1 MNIGATFL
9 SLLLLPL
16 VFQSP
21 QDRLRQHYE
30 AAEAEARAGNLA
42 GAETEYTAILAE
54 GYRAVG
60 RIYSAQQKHKQAI
73 AAIEAAAL
81 YQPASD
87 ETLSD
92 LAITYFDSGQ
102 FDKALQPLNRAIA
115 LNPQSPSAHSLLG
128 KTYFALREYDKAA
141 TELKAALEFGANDF
155 DTSFT
160 LAIAYLQQRQF
171 PDARRVFDWMLQHLG
186 DRAELHVV
194 IGRAFRVAGRLP
206 EAIDEFKKAI
216 ALNPTLARV
225 HDNLALAYLMNEGAS
240 RLVDAE
246 REFKTELVSNP
257 DEFFANYY
265 LGIVY
270 IFQRKWELAIAFL
283 KNASRVQAD
292 NPDPYFQLGQAY
304 QELQKHD
311 QAIAALKQA
320 IALNPD
326 LAHNKFQVTA
336 AHYRLAQ
343 SLLKVGHVEAGQKE
357 LRLSSE
363 LKAEAFK
370 MAQTSGTGPST
381 MGTPQLPDQED
392 KLPVAGSVASP
403 TTRSNV
409 PDEKAIREFESA
421 EAYYAKILAASHS
434 SIGLLRAD
442 RGDFRAA
449 AEQFRLAANWNPQQ
463 EDLDYNLGLAYFRSE
478 AYKEALSPLEREVK
492 THPQNIPARWLL
504 GLSSFMSADYPRSSE
519 LLTDV
524 LASGSTNV
532 DLYYA
537 FASSLIKQGKTDLA
551 GQAIQQMT
559 KVTGDSPQLHVLLG
573 QQHYAQGDNARALDE
588 VNAALAVNGRI
599 RQAHY
604 YAGLIYLKLKRL
616 DEAIREFEAE
626 LGFNS

>member
-1 MNIGATFL
+1 MNIGSKFL

-16 VFQSP
+16 LFQSP
-21 QDRLRQHYE
+21 QDRLKQHYE
-30 AAEAEARAGNLA
+30 AAEAQARAGNLA

-73 AAIEAAAL
+73 AAVEAAAL

-87 ETLSD
+87 ETLAD
-92 LAITYFDSGQ
+92 LATTYFDAGL
-102 FDKALQPLNRAIA
+102 FDKALQPLNQAVA
-115 LNPQSPSAHSLLG
+115 LNPKSPGAHSLLG
-128 KTYFALREYDKAA
+128 KTYFALREYEKAA
-141 TELKAALEFGANDF
+141 AELKLALEFGANDF

-171 PDARRVFDWMLQHLG
+171 TEARQVFDWMIQHLG
-186 DRAELHVV
+186 DQPELPVV

-216 ALNPTLARV
+216 ALNPSLARV

-240 RLVDAE
+240 RLADAE

-270 IFQRKWELAIAFL
+270 IFQRKWDLAIAFL
-283 KNASRVQAD
+283 KNASRVQTD

-304 QELQKHD
+304 QELEKHD
-311 QAIAALKQA
+311 QAIEALKKA

-326 LAHNKFQVTA
+326 LAHNKFQVTT

-343 SLLKVGHVEAGQKE
+343 SLLKVGQAEAGQKE

-381 MGTPQLPDQED
+381 MGTSQLPDQED
-392 KLPVAGSVASP
+392 KLPVSGSVNS
-403 TTRSNV
+403 TLTSSNM
-409 PDEKAIREFESA
+409 PDEKARREFESA
-421 EAYYAKILAASHS
+421 EAYYAKILAATHS

-463 EDLDYNLGLAYFRSE
+463 EDVDYNLGLAYFRSE
-478 AYKEALSPLEREVK
+478 SYKDAVPPLETEVK
-492 THPQNIPARWLL
+492 THPQNIRARWLL
-504 GLSSFMSADYPRSSE
+504 GLSYFKTSDYPKASE
-519 LLTDV
+519 LLADV
-524 LASGSTNV
+524 VNSESTNI

-537 FASSLIKQGKTDLA
+537 VTFSLIKEGKTELA
-551 GQAIQQMT
+551 DQAIQRMAR
-559 KVTGDSPQLHVLLG
+559 VTGDSPQLHALLEMFN
-573 QQHYAQGDNARALDE
+573 Q
-588 VNAALAVNGRI
+588 
-599 RQAHY
+599 
-604 YAGLIYLKLKRL
+604 LKKTAPSRK
-616 DEAIREFEAE
+616 DH
-626 LGFNS
+626 

>member
-1 MNIGATFL
+1 MNIGSTFL
-9 SLLLLPL
+9 SLLLLSL

-21 QDRLRQHYE
+21 QDKLKQHYE
-30 AAEAEARAGNLA
+30 AAEAQARAGNFA
-42 GAETEYTAILAE
+42 AAETEYAAILAE

-60 RIYSAQQKHKQAI
+60 RIYSVQQKHKQAI
-73 AAIEAAAL
+73 AAVEAAAL

-92 LAITYFDSGQ
+92 LAITYFEAGL
-102 FDKALQPLNRAIA
+102 FDKALEPLHKAIA
-115 LNPQSPSAHSLLG
+115 LNPQSPSAHSMLG
-128 KTYFALREYDKAA
+128 KTHFALREYEKAA
-141 TELKAALEFGANDF
+141 AELKAALEFGSNDF

-171 PDARRVFDWMLQHLG
+171 TDARRVFDWMLQNLG
-186 DRAELHVV
+186 DQPELHVV

-216 ALNPTLARV
+216 ALNPALARV

-240 RLVDAE
+240 RLDDAE

-304 QELQKHD
+304 QELEKHD
-311 QAIAALKQA
+311 QAIEALKKS

-326 LAHNKFQVTA
+326 LAHNKFQVTT

-343 SLLKVGHVEAGQKE
+343 SLFKVGQVEAGQKE
-357 LRLSSE
+357 LRLASE

-370 MAQTSGTGPST
+370 MAQTLDTGAST
-381 MGTPQLPDQED
+381 MGTSQLPDQED
-392 KLPVAGSVASP
+392 KLPVAGSSGG
-403 TTRSNV
+403 TTTSSTV
-409 PDEKAIREFESA
+409 PDEKAIRELESA
-421 EAYYAKILAASHS
+421 EAYYAKLLAATHS

-463 EDLDYNLGLAYFRSE
+463 EDVDYNLGLAYFRAES
-478 AYKEALSPLEREVK
+478 YQDALPPLETEVK
-492 THPQNIPARWLL
+492 AHPQNNRARWLL
-504 GLSSFMSADYPRSSE
+504 GLSYFKTSNYVRASE
-519 LLTDV
+519 LLADLVT
-524 LASGSTNV
+524 SESTNI

-537 FASSLIKQGKTDLA
+537 LAFSLIKQGKAELA
-551 GQAIQQMT
+551 DQAIQRMA
-559 KVTGDSPQLHVLLG
+559 KVTGDSAQLHVLLEMLN
-573 QQHYAQGDNARALDE
+573 QLRKTAPSRKDR
-588 VNAALAVNGRI
+588 
-599 RQAHY
+599 
-604 YAGLIYLKLKRL
+604 
-616 DEAIREFEAE
+616 
-626 LGFNS
+626 

>member
-1 MNIGATFL
+1 MNVGLRFL

-21 QDRLRQHYE
+21 QDKLKQHSE
-30 AAEAEARAGNLA
+30 AAEAQARAGNFA
-42 GAETEYTAILAE
+42 GAEAEYTAILAE

-60 RIYSAQQKHKQAI
+60 KIYSAQQKHKQAI
-73 AAIEAAAL
+73 AALEDASL

-87 ETLSD
+87 ETLSE
-92 LAITYFDSGQ
+92 LAVTYFEAGL
-102 FDKALQPLNRAIA
+102 FDKALEPLHKAIGI
-115 LNPQSPSAHSLLG
+115 NPKSLSAHSMLG

-141 TELKAALEFGANDF
+141 AELKVAVDLGSNDF

-171 PDARRVFDWMLQHLG
+171 NDARQVFDWMLQHLG
-186 DRAELHVV
+186 DQPELHVV

-240 RLVDAE
+240 RLDDAE
-246 REFKTELVSNP
+246 REFKTELASNP
-257 DEFFANYY
+257 DEYFANYY

-270 IFQRKWELAIAFL
+270 IFQRKWDLAIAFL

-304 QELQKHD
+304 QELEKHD
-311 QAIAALKQA
+311 QAIEALKKS
-320 IALNPD
+320 IVLNPD
-326 LAHNKFQVTA
+326 LAHNKFQVTT

-343 SLLKVGHVEAGQKE
+343 SLLKVGQAEAAQKE

-363 LKAEAFK
+363 LKAAAFK
-370 MAQTSGTGPST
+370 MAQTSGAGPSA
-381 MGTPQLPDQED
+381 MGTSQLPEQED
-392 KLPVAGSVASP
+392 KLPGMGSVVS
-403 TTRSNV
+403 TTTASNV
-409 PDEKAIREFESA
+409 PDEKARRELETA
-421 EAYYAKILAASHS
+421 EDYYAKILAATHS

-463 EDLDYNLGLAYFRSE
+463 EDVDYNLGLAYFRSE
-478 AYKEALSPLEREVK
+478 SYKDAVPPLETEVK
-492 THPQNIPARWLL
+492 THPQNIRARWLL
-504 GLSSFMSADYPRSSE
+504 GLSYFKTSDYPKASE
-519 LLTDV
+519 LLADLVT
-524 LASGSTNV
+524 SESTNI

-537 FASSLIKQGKTDLA
+537 LGFSLIKQGKTDLA
-551 GQAIQQMT
+551 DQAIQRMA
-559 KVTGDSPQLHVLLG
+559 KVTGDSPQLHALLEMLN
-573 QQHYAQGDNARALDE
+573 QLRKTAP
-588 VNAALAVNGRI
+588 GRKD
-599 RQAHY
+599 Q
-604 YAGLIYLKLKRL
+604 
-616 DEAIREFEAE
+616 
-626 LGFNS
+626 

>member
-1 MNIGATFL
+1 MNIGSTFL
-9 SLLLLPL
+9 SLLLLSL

-21 QDRLRQHYE
+21 QDKLKQHYE
-30 AAEAEARAGNLA
+30 AAEAQARAGNFA
-42 GAETEYTAILAE
+42 AAETEYTAILAE

-60 RIYSAQQKHKQAI
+60 RIYSVQQKHKQAI
-73 AAIEAAAL
+73 AAVEAAAL

-92 LAITYFDSGQ
+92 LAITYFEAGL
-102 FDKALQPLNRAIA
+102 FDKALEPLHKAIA
-115 LNPQSPSAHSLLG
+115 LNPQSPSAHSMLG
-128 KTYFALREYDKAA
+128 KTHFALREYEKAA
-141 TELKAALEFGANDF
+141 AELKAALQFGSNDF

-171 PDARRVFDWMLQHLG
+171 TDARRVFDWMLQNLG
-186 DRAELHVV
+186 DQPELHVV

-216 ALNPTLARV
+216 ALNPALARV

-240 RLVDAE
+240 RLDDAE

-292 NPDPYFQLGQAY
+292 NPDSYFQLGQAY
-304 QELQKHD
+304 QELEKHD
-311 QAIAALKQA
+311 QAIEALKKS

-326 LAHNKFQVTA
+326 LAHNKFQVTT

-343 SLLKVGHVEAGQKE
+343 SLFKVGQVEAGQKE
-357 LRLSSE
+357 LRLASE

-370 MAQTSGTGPST
+370 MAQTLDTGAST
-381 MGTPQLPDQED
+381 MGTSQLPDQED
-392 KLPVAGSVASP
+392 KLPVAGSSGG
-403 TTRSNV
+403 TTTSSNV
-409 PDEKAIREFESA
+409 PDEKAIRELESA
-421 EAYYAKILAASHS
+421 EAYYAKLLAATHS

-463 EDLDYNLGLAYFRSE
+463 EDVDYNLGLAYFRAESYQD
-478 AYKEALSPLEREVK
+478 AVPPLETEVK
-492 THPQNIPARWLL
+492 AHPQNNRARWLL
-504 GLSSFMSADYPRSSE
+504 GLSYFKTSNYVRASE
-519 LLTDV
+519 LLADLVT
-524 LASGSTNV
+524 SESTNI

-537 FASSLIKQGKTDLA
+537 LAFSLIKQGKAELA
-551 GQAIQQMT
+551 DQAIQRMA
-559 KVTGDSPQLHVLLG
+559 KVTGDSPQLHVLL
-573 QQHYAQGDNARALDE
+573 E
-588 VNAALAVNGRI
+588 M
-599 RQAHY
+599 
-604 YAGLIYLKLKRL
+604 
-616 DEAIREFEAE
+616 
-626 LGFNS
+626 FNQLRKTAPSRKDQ

>member
-1 MNIGATFL
+1 MNIGSKCL
-9 SLLLLPL
+9 SLLLLSL

-21 QDRLRQHYE
+21 QDKLKQHYE
-30 AAEAEARAGNLA
+30 AAEAQARAGNFA
-42 GAETEYTAILAE
+42 AAETEYTGILAE

-60 RIYSAQQKHKQAI
+60 RIYSVQQKHKQAI
-73 AAIEAAAL
+73 AAVEAAAL

-92 LAITYFDSGQ
+92 LAITYFEAGL
-102 FDKALQPLNRAIA
+102 FDKALEPLHKAIA
-115 LNPQSPSAHSLLG
+115 LNPQSPSAHSMLG
-128 KTYFALREYDKAA
+128 KTHFALREYEKAA
-141 TELKAALEFGANDF
+141 AELKAALEFGSNDF

-171 PDARRVFDWMLQHLG
+171 TDARRVFDWMLQNLG
-186 DRAELHVV
+186 DQPELHVV

-216 ALNPTLARV
+216 ALNPALARV

-240 RLVDAE
+240 RLDDAE

-292 NPDPYFQLGQAY
+292 NPDSYFQLGQAY
-304 QELQKHD
+304 QELEKHD
-311 QAIAALKQA
+311 QAIEALKKS

-326 LAHNKFQVTA
+326 LAHNKFQVTT

-343 SLLKVGHVEAGQKE
+343 SLFKVGQVEAGQKE
-357 LRLSSE
+357 LRLASE

-370 MAQTSGTGPST
+370 MAQTLDTGAST
-381 MGTPQLPDQED
+381 MGTSQLPDQED
-392 KLPVAGSVASP
+392 KLPVAGSSGG
-403 TTRSNV
+403 TTTSSNV
-409 PDEKAIREFESA
+409 PDEKAIRELESA
-421 EAYYAKILAASHS
+421 EAYYAKLLAATHS

-442 RGDFRAA
+442 RSDFRAA

-463 EDLDYNLGLAYFRSE
+463 EDVDYNLGLAYFRAESYQD
-478 AYKEALSPLEREVK
+478 AVPPLETEVK
-492 THPQNIPARWLL
+492 AHPQNNRARWLL
-504 GLSSFMSADYPRSSE
+504 GLSYFKTSNYVRASDLLADLVTSE
-519 LLTDV
+519 
-524 LASGSTNV
+524 STNI

-537 FASSLIKQGKTDLA
+537 LAFSLIKQGKAELA
-551 GQAIQQMT
+551 DQAIQRMA
-559 KVTGDSPQLHVLLG
+559 KVTGDSAQLHVLLEMLN
-573 QQHYAQGDNARALDE
+573 QLRKTAPSRKDR
-588 VNAALAVNGRI
+588 
-599 RQAHY
+599 
-604 YAGLIYLKLKRL
+604 
-616 DEAIREFEAE
+616 
-626 LGFNS
+626 

>member
-1 MNIGATFL
+1 MNIGSRFL

-21 QDRLRQHYE
+21 QDRLKQHYE
-30 AAEAEARAGNLA
+30 AAEAQARAGNFA
-42 GAETEYTAILAE
+42 AAETEYTAILAE

-60 RIYSAQQKHKQAI
+60 RIYSAQQKHKQAV
-73 AAIEAAAL
+73 AAVEAAAL
-81 YQPASD
+81 YQPAS
-87 ETLSD
+87 EESLSD
-92 LAITYFDSGQ
+92 LAITYFEAGL
-102 FDKALQPLNRAIA
+102 FDKALQPLNQAIA
-115 LNPQSPSAHSLLG
+115 VNPKSLSAHSTLG
-128 KTYFALREYDKAA
+128 KTYFALREYEKAA
-141 TELKAALEFGANDF
+141 AELKVAVELGVNDF

-171 PDARRVFDWMLQHLG
+171 TDARRVFDSMLQHLG
-186 DRAELHVV
+186 DQPELHVV

-216 ALNPTLARV
+216 ALNPTLARA

-240 RLVDAE
+240 RLLDAE

-270 IFQRKWELAIAFL
+270 IFQRKWELAISFL
-283 KNASRVQAD
+283 KNASRVQAE

-304 QELQKHD
+304 QELEKHD
-311 QAIAALKQA
+311 QAIEALKKC

-326 LAHNKFQVTA
+326 LAHNKFQVTT

-343 SLLKVGHVEAGQKE
+343 SLLKVGQMEAGQKE

-392 KLPVAGSVASP
+392 KLPVAGSVAS
-403 TTRSNV
+403 TTTPSNL
-409 PDEKAIREFESA
+409 PDEKATREFESA
-421 EAYYAKILAASHS
+421 EAYYAKILAATHS

-463 EDLDYNLGLAYFRSE
+463 QDVDYNLGLAYFRAE
-478 AYKEALSPLEREVK
+478 AYKDAVPPLETEVK
-492 THPQNIPARWLL
+492 THPQNNRARWLL
-504 GLSSFMSADYPRSSE
+504 GLSYFKTSNYAKASE
-519 LLTDV
+519 LLADV
-524 LASGSTNV
+524 VTSESTNI

-537 FASSLIKQGKTDLA
+537 LVFSLIKQGKTEFAD
-551 GQAIQQMT
+551 QAIQRMA
-559 KVTGDSPQLHVLLG
+559 KVTGDSPQLQVLL
-573 QQHYAQGDNARALDE
+573 E
-588 VNAALAVNGRI
+588 M
-599 RQAHY
+599 
-604 YAGLIYLKLKRL
+604 
-616 DEAIREFEAE
+616 
-626 LGFNS
+626 FNQLRKTGPSRRG

>member
-1 MNIGATFL
+1 MNTGSRFL

-21 QDRLRQHYE
+21 QDRLKQHYE
-30 AAEAEARAGNLA
+30 AAEAQARAGNFA

-73 AAIEAAAL
+73 AAVEAAAL
-81 YQPASD
+81 YQPAAED
-87 ETLSD
+87 ALVD
-92 LAITYFDSGQ
+92 LAITYYDAGL
-102 FDKALQPLNRAIA
+102 FDKALQPLHKAIA
-115 LNPQSPSAHSLLG
+115 VNPQSPSAHAMLG
-128 KTYFALREYDKAA
+128 KTYFSVHEYEKAA
-141 TELKAALEFGANDF
+141 AEFEAAMEFGANDF

-160 LAIAYLQQRQF
+160 LAIAYLQQRKF
-171 PDARRVFDWMLQHLG
+171 AEARRVFDWMLLHLG
-186 DRAELHVV
+186 DQAELHVV
-194 IGRAFRVAGRLP
+194 IGRALRVAGRLP
-206 EAIDEFKKAI
+206 EAIDEFKRAI

-240 RLVDAE
+240 RLTDAE

-270 IFQRKWELAIAFL
+270 IFQRKWELAITFL
-283 KNASRVQAD
+283 KNAARVQSD

-304 QELQKHD
+304 QELAKHD
-311 QAIAALKQA
+311 QAIEALKKA

-326 LAHNKFQVTA
+326 LTHNKFQVTT

-343 SLLKVGHVEAGQKE
+343 SLLKVGQAEAGQKE

-370 MAQTSGTGPST
+370 MAQTSGSGPST
-381 MGTPQLPDQED
+381 MGTSQLPDQED
-392 KLPVAGSVASP
+392 KLPVTGSAGSA
-403 TTRSNV
+403 TAAWNV
-409 PDEKAIREFESA
+409 PDEKAMRDLETA
-421 EAYYAKILAASHS
+421 EAYYAKILAATHS

-463 EDLDYNLGLAYFRSE
+463 EDVDYNLGLAYFRAES
-478 AYKEALSPLEREVK
+478 YKDAVPPLETEIK
-492 THPQNIPARWLL
+492 AHPQNIRARWLL
-504 GLSSFMSADYPRSSE
+504 GLSYFKISNYSRASE
-519 LLTDV
+519 LLADV
-524 LASGSTNV
+524 VTSESTNI

-537 FASSLIKQGKTDLA
+537 LASSLMKQGKTDLA
-551 GQAIQQMT
+551 DQAIQRMAR
-559 KVTGDSPQLHVLLG
+559 VTGDSPQLHVLL
-573 QQHYAQGDNARALDE
+573 E
-588 VNAALAVNGRI
+588 M
-599 RQAHY
+599 
-604 YAGLIYLKLKRL
+604 
-616 DEAIREFEAE
+616 
-626 LGFNS
+626 FNQLRKTAPSRKDQ

>member
-1 MNIGATFL
+1 MNIGSKFL
-9 SLLLLPL
+9 SLLLLSL

-21 QDRLRQHYE
+21 QDKLKQHYE
-30 AAEAEARAGNLA
+30 AAEAQARAGNFA
-42 GAETEYTAILAE
+42 TAETEYTAILAE

-60 RIYSAQQKHKQAI
+60 RIYSVQQKHKQAI
-73 AAIEAAAL
+73 AAVEAAAL

-92 LAITYFDSGQ
+92 LAITYFEAGL
-102 FDKALQPLNRAIA
+102 FDKALQPLNKAIA
-115 LNPQSPSAHSLLG
+115 LNPKSPSAHTMLG
-128 KTYFALREYDKAA
+128 KTYFALRNYEKAA
-141 TELKAALEFGANDF
+141 AELKAALEFGANDF

-160 LAIAYLQQRQF
+160 LAIAYLQQHQF
-171 PDARRVFDWMLQHLG
+171 TDARRVFDWMLQHFG
-186 DRAELHVV
+186 DQPELHVV

-216 ALNPTLARV
+216 ALSPSLSHV

-240 RLVDAE
+240 RLGDAE

-270 IFQRKWELAIAFL
+270 IFQRKWELAIASL
-283 KNASRVQAD
+283 KNASRVQAG

-304 QELQKHD
+304 QALEKHD
-311 QAIAALKQA
+311 QAIEALKKA

-326 LAHNKFQVTA
+326 LAHNKFQVTT

-343 SLLKVGHVEAGQKE
+343 SLLKVGQVEAGQKE

-370 MAQTSGTGPST
+370 MAQTSGTAPST
-381 MGTPQLPDQED
+381 MGTSQLPDQED
-392 KLPVAGSVASP
+392 KLPVAGSVGSTNA
-403 TTRSNV
+403 
-409 PDEKAIREFESA
+409 PDKKTIQELQTA
-421 EAYYAKILAASHS
+421 EDYYAKILAATHS

-463 EDLDYNLGLAYFRSE
+463 EDVDYNLGLAYFRAES
-478 AYKEALSPLEREVK
+478 YKEAVPPLETEVK
-492 THPQNIPARWLL
+492 THPQNNRARWLL
-504 GLSSFMSADYPRSSE
+504 GLSYFKTSNYPRTSE
-519 LLTDV
+519 LLAD
-524 LASGSTNV
+524 LMASESTNV

-537 FASSLIKQGKTDLA
+537 LGFSLIKQGKTELA
-551 GQAIQQMT
+551 AQAIQRMA
-559 KVTGDSPQLHVLLG
+559 KVTGDSPQLHVLLEMLN
-573 QQHYAQGDNARALDE
+573 Q
-588 VNAALAVNGRI
+588 
-599 RQAHY
+599 
-604 YAGLIYLKLKRL
+604 LKKSAPSRK
-616 DEAIREFEAE
+616 DQ
-626 LGFNS
+626 

>member
-1 MNIGATFL
+1 MNIGSRFL

-21 QDRLRQHYE
+21 QDRLKQHYE
-30 AAEAEARAGNLA
+30 AAEAQARAGNLA
-42 GAETEYTAILAE
+42 GAETEYTAILTE

-73 AAIEAAAL
+73 GAVEAAAL
-81 YQPASD
+81 YQPASE

-92 LAITYFDSGQ
+92 LAITYFEAGQ

-128 KTYFALREYDKAA
+128 KTYFALREYERAA
-141 TELKAALEFGANDF
+141 AELKVALEFGANDF

-171 PDARRVFDWMLQHLG
+171 SEARRVFDWMLQHLG
-186 DRAELHVV
+186 DQPELHVV
-194 IGRAFRVAGRLP
+194 VGRAFRVAGRLP

-216 ALNPTLARV
+216 ALNPTLARA

-270 IFQRKWELAIAFL
+270 IFQRKWELAISFL

-304 QELQKHD
+304 QELEKHD
-311 QAIAALKQA
+311 QAIEALKKS

-326 LAHNKFQVTA
+326 LAHNKFQVTT

-343 SLLKVGHVEAGQKE
+343 SLLKVGQMEAGQKE

-370 MAQTSGTGPST
+370 MAQASGTRPST
-381 MGTPQLPDQED
+381 KGTPPMPDQED
-392 KLPVAGSVASP
+392 KLAVASFSP
-403 TTRSNV
+403 RPNT
-409 PDEKAIREFESA
+409 P
-421 EAYYAKILAASHS
+421 
-434 SIGLLRAD
+434 AD
-442 RGDFRAA
+442 A
-449 AEQFRLAANWNPQQ
+449 
-463 EDLDYNLGLAYFRSE
+463 
-478 AYKEALSPLEREVK
+478 
-492 THPQNIPARWLL
+492 H
-504 GLSSFMSADYPRSSE
+504 
-519 LLTDV
+519 
-524 LASGSTNV
+524 
-532 DLYYA
+532 
-537 FASSLIKQGKTDLA
+537 
-551 GQAIQQMT
+551 GQ
-559 KVTGDSPQLHVLLG
+559 K
-573 QQHYAQGDNARALDE
+573 
-588 VNAALAVNGRI
+588 
-599 RQAHY
+599 
-604 YAGLIYLKLKRL
+604 
-616 DEAIREFEAE
+616 
-626 LGFNS
+626 

>member
-1 MNIGATFL
+1 MNTGARFL

-21 QDRLRQHYE
+21 QDRLKQHFE
-30 AAEAEARAGNLA
+30 AAEAQARAGNFA
-42 GAETEYTAILAE
+42 AAETEYNAILAE
-54 GYRAVG
+54 GYRVVG
-60 RIYSAQQKHKQAI
+60 RVYAAQQKHRQAI
-73 AAIEAAAL
+73 AALESAAL
-81 YQPASD
+81 YQPTS

-92 LAITYFDSGQ
+92 VAIAYFEAGL
-102 FDKALQPLNRAIA
+102 FDKALEPLHKAIA
-115 LNPQSPSAHSLLG
+115 LNPQSPSAHSMLG
-128 KTYFALREYDKAA
+128 KTHFALREYEKAA
-141 TELKAALEFGANDF
+141 AELKAALEFGSNDF

-171 PDARRVFDWMLQHLG
+171 TDARRVFDWMLQNLG
-186 DRAELHVV
+186 DQPELHVV

-240 RLVDAE
+240 RLIDAE

-265 LGIVY
+265 LGIAY

-311 QAIAALKQA
+311 EAIEAIKKS

-326 LAHNKFQVTA
+326 LAHNKFQVTT

-343 SLLKVGHVEAGQKE
+343 SLLKVGRAEAGQKE
-357 LRLSSE
+357 LRLASE
-363 LKAEAFK
+363 LKAKAFK
-370 MAQTSGTGPST
+370 MAQTLDTGPST
-381 MGTPQLPDQED
+381 MGTSQLPDQED
-392 KLPVAGSVASP
+392 KLPVAGSSDG
-403 TTRSNV
+403 TTTSSNV
-409 PDEKAIREFESA
+409 RDEKAIRELESA
-421 EAYYAKILAASHS
+421 EAYYAKLLAATHS

-463 EDLDYNLGLAYFRSE
+463 EDVDYNLGLAYFRSE
-478 AYKEALSPLEREVK
+478 
-492 THPQNIPARWLL
+492 
-504 GLSSFMSADYPRSSE
+504 
-519 LLTDV
+519 
-524 LASGSTNV
+524 
-532 DLYYA
+532 
-537 FASSLIKQGKTDLA
+537 
-551 GQAIQQMT
+551 
-559 KVTGDSPQLHVLLG
+559 
-573 QQHYAQGDNARALDE
+573 
-588 VNAALAVNGRI
+588 
-599 RQAHY
+599 
-604 YAGLIYLKLKRL
+604 
-616 DEAIREFEAE
+616 
-626 LGFNS
+626 

>member
-1 MNIGATFL
+1 MNIGLRFL

-21 QDRLRQHYE
+21 QDRLKQHYE
-30 AAEAEARAGNLA
+30 AAEAQARGGNLA
-42 GAETEYTAILAE
+42 AAETEYGAILAE
-54 GYRAVG
+54 GYRA
-60 RIYSAQQKHKQAI
+60 
-73 AAIEAAAL
+73 
-81 YQPASD
+81 

-92 LAITYFDSGQ
+92 LANTYFEAGL
-102 FDKALQPLNRAIA
+102 FDKAIQPLNQAIA
-115 LNPQSPSAHSLLG
+115 VNHQSPSAHGLLG
-128 KTYFALREYDKAA
+128 KTYFALREYEKAEP
-141 TELKAALEFGANDF
+141 ELEMAVKFGANDF

-171 PDARRVFDWMLQHLG
+171 TDARRVFDGMLQHLG
-186 DRAELHVV
+186 DRPELHVV

-240 RLVDAE
+240 RLDDAE
-246 REFKTELVSNP
+246 LEFKTELLSNP

-270 IFQRKWELAIAFL
+270 IFQRRWELAIAFL
-283 KNASRVQAD
+283 KNASRVQAG

-304 QELQKHD
+304 QELEKHD
-311 QAIAALKQA
+311 QAIEALKKS

-326 LAHNKFQVTA
+326 LAHNKFQVTT

-343 SLLKVGHVEAGQKE
+343 SLLKVGQVDAGRKE

-363 LKAEAFK
+363 LKAKAFK
-370 MAQTSGTGPST
+370 MAQASGTGAPTIGT
-381 MGTPQLPDQED
+381 MGTSQLPDQED
-392 KLPVAGSVASP
+392 KLPATGSVGSTTTP
-403 TTRSNV
+403 TNV
-409 PDEKAIREFESA
+409 PDEKTIRELESA
-421 EAYYAKILAASHS
+421 EAYYAKILAATHS

-463 EDLDYNLGLAYFRSE
+463 EDVDYNLGLAYFRSE
-478 AYKEALSPLEREVK
+478 SYQDAVPPLETEVK
-492 THPQNIPARWLL
+492 THPQNTRARWLL
-504 GLSSFMSADYPRSSE
+504 GLSYFKSSNYARASE

-524 LASGSTNV
+524 VTSESTNV

-537 FASSLIKQGKTDLA
+537 LASSLIRLGKTELA
-551 GQAIQQMT
+551 DQAIQRMA
-559 KVTGDSPQLHVLLG
+559 KVTGDSPQLQVLLEMFN
-573 QQHYAQGDNARALDE
+573 QLRKTMP
-588 VNAALAVNGRI
+588 GRKD
-599 RQAHY
+599 Q
-604 YAGLIYLKLKRL
+604 
-616 DEAIREFEAE
+616 
-626 LGFNS
+626 